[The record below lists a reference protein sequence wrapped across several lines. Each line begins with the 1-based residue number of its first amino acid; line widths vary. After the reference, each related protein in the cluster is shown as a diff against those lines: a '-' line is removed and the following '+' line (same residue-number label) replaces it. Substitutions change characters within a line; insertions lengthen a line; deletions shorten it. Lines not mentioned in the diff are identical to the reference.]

1 MIYTLTFNPALDY
14 TVRLDALTVGQ
25 TNRSQSQTLRL
36 GGKGLNVSAVLHA
49 LGAKTLAYSFS
60 AGEIGKMMKQKALE
74 LQKLREERIRRET
87 AERKRTT
94 EVLLQHLHR

>member
-1 MIYTLTFNPALDY
+1 ME
-14 TVRLDALTVGQ
+14 
-25 TNRSQSQTLRL
+25 QSD
-36 GGKGLNVSAVLHA
+36 
-49 LGAKTLAYSFS
+49 SF
-60 AGEIGKMMKQKALE
+60 KQKQQKALE